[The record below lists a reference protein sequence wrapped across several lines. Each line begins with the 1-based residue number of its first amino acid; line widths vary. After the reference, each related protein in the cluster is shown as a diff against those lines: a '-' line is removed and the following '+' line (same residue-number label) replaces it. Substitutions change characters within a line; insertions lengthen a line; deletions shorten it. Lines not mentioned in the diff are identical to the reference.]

1 MQHSTSL
8 CYECKESILFKLKV
22 EKLKMEN
29 VIYPLGKRA
38 VMIFRDKFMEK
49 NGRFHGNFE
58 RQIPGEM
65 ISRNQL
71 ISQEFSGQILLESVG

>member
-1 MQHSTSL
+1 
-8 CYECKESILFKLKV
+8 
-22 EKLKMEN
+22 
-29 VIYPLGKRA
+29 
-38 VMIFRDKFMEK
+38 MEK